1 MISSCFQ
8 FFSNKNIGNVILF
21 ALQINHLDSLLNILS
36 NLKDCRAPSPVNQ
49 AASHRLP
56 LLRVPVPMVRL
67 PSVPALWPRVLGR
80 SGTKGYLFLKI
91 RLVWVIAPQSS
102 VLYLLIRNHYSGVTC
117 PLGQEGPFGPCWG
130 LLGADGGC
138 GGVSGALG
146 EALALDGCQQA
157 FGALET
163 TEATWARGGG
173 QAEGQLQ
180 WAPWPLGWG
189 QPAWGPLGSRG
200 PAPAGPPSWEGC
212 PPAMV
217 EGMGERGQAVVTG
230 GGAFSL
236 ASLFLQPLRWTHPEL
251 GGPSPWKAVG
261 GGGPLAPSYVPH
273 PAHHTPHPACPPFTP
288 RPVCSPGDGHP

>member
-1 MISSCFQ
+1 M
-8 FFSNKNIGNVILF
+8 
-21 ALQINHLDSLLNILS
+21 
-36 NLKDCRAPSPVNQ
+36 
-49 AASHRLP
+49 
-56 LLRVPVPMVRL
+56 
-67 PSVPALWPRVLGR
+67 
-80 SGTKGYLFLKI
+80 
-91 RLVWVIAPQSS
+91 
-102 VLYLLIRNHYSGVTC
+102 
-117 PLGQEGPFGPCWG
+117 
-130 LLGADGGC
+130 
-138 GGVSGALG
+138 
-146 EALALDGCQQA
+146 ALDGCQQA

-273 PAHHTPHPACPPFTP
+273 PAHHTPHPAPPDPFAPQGMVTREALMTAQWQGHFLGVP
-288 RPVCSPGDGHP
+288 RGVCSWVGYRSSSGGVCEGWHLGWGLGGESRDLPGLKRVFKRLWGH